1 MSQST
6 QIIYETCRVAS
17 SGDWWVPIISGL
29 SAVLGAAVVAW
40 ANFLTTKRTTEASE
54 AIEVKKLR
62 VSLVTSE
69 RLRWLQD
76 LRNRMSNL
84 FVDLDTQRDLIRRP
98 ASEPMRIQSQK
109 ELDEISRRV
118 MAELNNITLMLNPG
132 KPDQARLKNALQE
145 ILGLVMQ
152 GQGAEMH
159 AFTSERYRA
168 IKTSAFDALTAIGVV
183 AWSKIQELE

>member
-1 MSQST
+1 MPQSM
-6 QIIYETCRVAS
+6 QIVYETCKAVS
-17 SGDWWVPIISGL
+17 SSDWWVPVISGL
-29 SAVLGAAVVAW
+29 SAILGAAVVAW
-40 ANFLTTKRTTEASE
+40 ANFVTTKRTAETSQ
-54 AIEVKKLR
+54 AIEVRKLR

-98 ASEPMRIQSQK
+98 VSEQMRSQVQK
-109 ELDEISRRV
+109 ELDGISRRV
-118 MAELNNITLMLNPG
+118 MVELNNITLMLNPA
-132 KPDQARLKNALQE
+132 KPDQAKLRNTLQE

-152 GQGAEMH
+152 GQGAELH
-159 AFTSERYRA
+159 AATAEQYRQL
-168 IKTSAFDALTAIGVV
+168 KTSAFDFLTAIGVV